1 MGYFLLVHKVSK
13 RDFSY
18 VVSHLDLTH
27 LLNADE
33 HFWHDKLDV
42 KTINKHGLLYRWQGL
57 DPQLKPLLF
66 MAHSDVNIFSP
77 GFND

>member
-1 MGYFLLVHKVSK
+1 MEYFLLVHTVSK

-18 VVSHLDLTH
+18 VVSYLDLTH

-33 HFWHDKLDV
+33 HFWHNKLDV
-42 KTINKHGLLYRWQGL
+42 KTINQHGLLYTWQGS

-66 MAHSDVNIFSP
+66 MAHSDVNIFSSW
-77 GFND
+77 F